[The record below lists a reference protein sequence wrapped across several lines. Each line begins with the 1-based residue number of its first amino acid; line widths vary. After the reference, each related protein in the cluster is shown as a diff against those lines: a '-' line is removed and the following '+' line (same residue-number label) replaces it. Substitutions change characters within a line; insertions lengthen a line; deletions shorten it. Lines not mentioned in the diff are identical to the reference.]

1 MADIKKPK
9 VDAVVVGMGWTGAI
23 MSIELAAAGLNVVA
37 LERGEN
43 RDSASFAYPKV
54 ADELSYVQ
62 RSKLMQSLA
71 RETVT
76 IRHTAQDE
84 ALPLRQ
90 YGAFLFGDGVGGSGV
105 HWNGFTYR
113 ATDADLKIRSHYE
126 ARYGK
131 NFSPPDM
138 TIQDWP
144 VTVAELEP
152 FYDQF

>member
-23 MSIELAAAGLNVVA
+23 MSMELAAAGLNVVA

-90 YGAFLFGDGVGGSGV
+90 YGATGK
-105 HWNGFTYR
+105 
-113 ATDADLKIRSHYE
+113 DLT
-126 ARYGK
+126 
-131 NFSPPDM
+131 NPDR
-138 TIQDWP
+138 P
-144 VTVAELEP
+144 
-152 FYDQF
+152 